1 MQVKSTCH
9 SSETYIGVS
18 LIHIL
23 FRWDRPILIN
33 TQHPAIF
40 FMILHPTHFSHTN
53 VFNMAD
59 TATKPRRRSWFQK
72 NGGFTSFFMTGGG
85 SSQGNSPP
93 TTTQQAPQPTS
104 LPSPPSRSRSLDMEI
119 DNGPVKTTLASRI
132 SKAAKRGLKRIPT
145 SVDLRRLDDSSDS
158 SSSNKRSKVIPFTA
172 PSTPPSEE
180 DKVPDTIDDTFIAS
194 DEAEADRIQ
203 FKSDLIRLAFDG

>member
-1 MQVKSTCH
+1 
-9 SSETYIGVS
+9 
-18 LIHIL
+18 
-23 FRWDRPILIN
+23 
-33 TQHPAIF
+33 
-40 FMILHPTHFSHTN
+40 
-53 VFNMAD
+53 MAD
-59 TATKPRRRSWFQK
+59 TASKPRRRSWFQK

-85 SSQGNSPP
+85 GSNHSNSPP
-93 TTTQQAPQPTS
+93 STTQQAQQPTS
-104 LPSPPSRSRSLDMEI
+104 LPSPPSRSRSLDMEN
-119 DNGPVKTTLASRI
+119 DNGPVKSTLASRI

-145 SVDLRRLDDSSDS
+145 SVDLRRLDDTSDS

-180 DKVPDTIDDTFIAS
+180 DKVLDAIDATFIAS